1 MKNIWNVVW
10 NTKVN
15 IKKNCVEINT
25 IENVVFVNKNILKWK
40 RHSIIIQQYVNGV
53 SKIEN

>member
-25 IENVVFVNKNILKWK
+25 RENVVFVNKNILKWK